1 VQGALKQEVMEDPT
15 RFVNLD
21 PAFPLTL
28 LDQRDAGKKLCLITN
43 SDWVYT
49 QKLMST
55 TYDPFL
61 PKGMGWTDLFDL
73 VIVSAMKPDFFSEAR
88 RPLYE
93 MATSDGLM
101 RETFRYTP
109 GHAYAGGNAAMVEKC
124 FNVSGPQVLYV
135 GDHIFTDVNIA
146 KRGMRWRTCVILQE
160 LEREIAGIWR
170 GRQTSRQ
177 LKGMRKRKDQLAAVC
192 NHFLNE
198 LGRHDAARGSTLI
211 EAPPQGAA
219 GGSTSRAQIVAAIA
233 RLQAAIREDDEG
245 IQALLRNEG
254 SQVNEHWGYMSRA
267 GFADKSHLMRQ
278 IEKYADIYTSRVSNL
293 LVYTPYKHFLCPRQ
307 SLAHDEALLTGDGDD
322 ELLLT
327 DDGGGDAIDDILP

>member
-1 VQGALKQEVMEDPT
+1 MCKESQ
-15 RFVNLD
+15 
-21 PAFPLTL
+21 
-28 LDQRDAGKKLCLITN
+28 
-43 SDWVYT
+43 
-49 QKLMST
+49 
-55 TYDPFL
+55 
-61 PKGMGWTDLFDL
+61 
-73 VIVSAMKPDFFSEAR
+73 
-88 RPLYE
+88 
-93 MATSDGLM
+93 
-101 RETFRYTP
+101 
-109 GHAYAGGNAAMVEKC
+109 
-124 FNVSGPQVLYV
+124 
-135 GDHIFTDVNIA
+135 
-146 KRGMRWRTCVILQE
+146 
-160 LEREIAGIWR
+160 
-170 GRQTSRQ
+170 
-177 LKGMRKRKDQLAAVC
+177 
-192 NHFLNE
+192 
-198 LGRHDAARGSTLI
+198 RHDAARGSTLI

-327 DDGGGDAIDDILP
+327 DDGGSDAIDDILP